1 MQFQGGHCLRR
12 SNGCMKKQSKL
23 LDVSSPQT
31 VTDLINV
38 SDGQKTIKIGFTD
51 QKISPRAGLSP
62 YGAFLQWLGW
72 KSKLDEVLPE
82 RTSPN
87 ASSASDVAMSFM
99 AAILAGAKKLAHVTA
114 LVGDPVMPATLGI
127 QKVASPSALS
137 RYFGRFESAMGNN
150 RCFGPLWRW
159 CLERLSSRPG
169 GYTLD
174 LDTTR
179 LLHEDAH
186 QKEGV
191 RTGYTPKGC
200 RRCYHPLLAMLAEV
214 HLVVGFWLRPGN
226 TRCDNN
232 VVAFTLEIL
241 QRLPRYVR
249 LSLVRADS
257 GFCEENWLQLL
268 EARHLA
274 YIVVGRVHEPL
285 RQLIR
290 GSSRWQTTALPG
302 TEVADEVFQCWGWG
316 RARRVILIRHSVRER
331 PEAGGKSLLHCPGYK
346 FQLLVTSLPDT
357 VPALEVWR
365 QYNGR
370 AGSENVIKELD
381 ASFAL
386 PQICLEG
393 FYATEAALSLA
404 VLTYNLCI
412 LFQRHLGWTQRVT
425 AATLRFRLFSTA
437 GVVSCSSGYTTLRL
451 AVRRGPLRDWWARLL
466 EKLSCPFR
474 NCVAVQNRPPS
485 PCPI

>member
-1 MQFQGGHCLRR
+1 VGI
-12 SNGCMKKQSKL
+12 MKKHSQL

-31 VTDLINV
+31 VTDLINL
-38 SDGQKTIKIGFTD
+38 SYGQKTIKIGFTD
-51 QKISPRAGLSP
+51 QRISPRAGLSP
-62 YGAFLQWLGW
+62 FGAFLQWLGW
-72 KSKLDEVLPE
+72 KAKLDEVLPV

-87 ASSASDVAMSFM
+87 ASLASDVVMSFM
-99 AAILAGAKKLAHVTA
+99 TAIVAGAKKLAHVSG
-114 LVGDPVMPATLGI
+114 LVGDPVLPATLGI
-127 QKVASPSALS
+127 QKVASQSALS
-137 RYFGRFESAMGNN
+137 RYLARFESAIGND

-159 CLERLSSRPG
+159 CLQRLSSRPG
-169 GYTLD
+169 GYSLD

-186 QKEGV
+186 HKEGV

-200 RRCYHPLLAMLAEV
+200 RRCYHPLLAVLAEAK
-214 HLVVGFWLRPGN
+214 LVVGFWLRPGN

-232 VVAFTLEIL
+232 VVAFTLELL
-241 QRLPRYVR
+241 QRLPQYIRIG
-249 LSLVRADS
+249 LVRADS

-290 GSSRWQTTALPG
+290 RSSRWQATELPG
-302 TEVADEVFQCWGWG
+302 AEVADEIFQCWGWA
-316 RARRVILIRHSVRER
+316 RARRVILIRHCVKER
-331 PEAGGKSLLHCPGYK
+331 PEAGGKSLLHCPGYR

-386 PQICLEG
+386 PQLCLEG

-404 VLTYNLCI
+404 VLAYNLCI
-412 LFQRHLGWTQRVT
+412 LFQRHLGWTERVT
-425 AATLRFRLFSTA
+425 AATLRFRLFTTG
-437 GVVSCSSGYTTLRL
+437 GVVSRSGGYTTLRL
-451 AVRRGPLRDWWARLL
+451 AVPRGPLRDWWARLL
-466 EKLSCPFR
+466 EKLSCPFP
-474 NCVAVQNRPPS
+474 NCVAVENRPPN